1 MIVEL
6 LTLPGIPLVQS
17 GDDLVLLIIDGL
29 AQADVYPRDGDIF
42 VLAQKIVSKAE
53 GRMVDLATVTPGKK
67 AEELALVVN
76 KDPRLVE
83 LVLSETANIILAKP
97 GSLLVEHRLGF
108 VMPNAGID
116 KSNIQHPDDPERALL
131 LPVDPDGSAELLRS
145 RLSDAFGMNVGVV
158 INDSV
163 SRAWRKGSCGVA
175 IGSAGLPVFNDLR
188 GEKDLLGRELKTSIT
203 GFADEV
209 AAAASLV
216 MGQRDEGTPI
226 VVIRGL
232 KWPEQKTSA
241 SHLLSRPSVVSPELV
256 AQVQYA

>member
-116 KSNIQHPDDPERALL
+116 MSNIGPPDHEKALL
-131 LPVDPDGSAELLRS
+131 LPVDPDGSAEILRE